1 MNNQFKLTIGIF
13 LLCSFLSPVTPMIP
27 AEMPKPNPQISS
39 SRPKIEIAKE
49 KRPYGDINVI
59 MYMTTW

>member
-1 MNNQFKLTIGIF
+1 
-13 LLCSFLSPVTPMIP
+13 MIP